1 MRQLK
6 KSSSKH
12 RTIWQPDAD
21 FPGWFAGLNWHDS
34 PNFDQRPRR
43 CTIDLLVIHYIS
55 LPDGYFAGDAPQRL
69 FLNQLPARE
78 HPEFRAL
85 SKLRVSSH
93 FLITRRGGVHQFVDV
108 YNRAWHAGVSKFG
121 RRERCNDFSIG
132 IELIGDSRRPFTGSQ
147 YAALN
152 CLVQSLTAVLPLRF
166 VAGHSEI
173 APGRKPDPGPFF
185 DWKRLPKG
193 LRRA

>member
-1 MRQLK
+1 VRQLK

-108 YNRAWHAGVSKFG
+108 YNRAWHAGVSKF
-121 RRERCNDFSIG
+121 
-132 IELIGDSRRPFTGSQ
+132 
-147 YAALN
+147 
-152 CLVQSLTAVLPLRF
+152 AVLPLRF